1 MGGVTRS
8 RTAGFIRRATWAAN
22 KQEHTDTLDRVA
34 ARPRRWGTRKVKE
47 TVKGSTSYNKSQ
59 RQGLRHAHQ
68 EEQLTRFRVGQTAKG
83 APSVRLD
90 SYSASDE
97 AGKPPRLDA
106 QPKNVCR
113 RRQGRSVVTRESSL
127 VSPNAQSLQT

>member
-47 TVKGSTSYNKSQ
+47 TVKGSSYNKSQ
-59 RQGLRHAHQ
+59 RQGLRHTHQ
-68 EEQLTRFRVGQTAKG
+68 EERLTRFRVVKPQWARPLS
-83 APSVRLD
+83 AWIHILRRMRL
-90 SYSASDE
+90 ASHRGWTRNRRTYV
-97 AGKPPRLDA
+97 AGGKVDRL
-106 QPKNVCR
+106 
-113 RRQGRSVVTRESSL
+113 
-127 VSPNAQSLQT
+127 